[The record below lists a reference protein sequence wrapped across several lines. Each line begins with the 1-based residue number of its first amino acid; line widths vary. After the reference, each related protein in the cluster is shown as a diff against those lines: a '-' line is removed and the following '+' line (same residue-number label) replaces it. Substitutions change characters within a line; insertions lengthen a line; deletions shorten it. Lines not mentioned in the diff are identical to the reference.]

1 MPTFQDPVVDGE
13 EACQALRALA
23 HATRSFDQPAET
35 YLVVGDVLGGLRS
48 LGQVLDQLASAHT
61 SENAI
66 PQAEDGSHG
75 AGIEEAYA
83 AAIALRR
90 ASALVARAELAVDRA
105 SQHSGRIVW
114 GPAAPNALLPL
125 TDSIAPRIDADDSF
139 LRTSPVPSR
148 GSRST
153 SRRQSGM
160 SL

>member
-1 MPTFQDPVVDGE
+1 MPTFQDPVVDSE

-35 YLVVGDVLGGLRS
+35 YAVAGEVLGGLRS
-48 LGQVLDQLASAHT
+48 LGQVLSQLASAHT
-61 SENAI
+61 SESAI
-66 PQAEDGSHG
+66 PRAEDGNLG

-83 AAIALRR
+83 AATELRR

-114 GPAAPNALLPL
+114 GSASPGALLPL
-125 TDSIAPRIDADDSF
+125 TEAIAPRINADDSF
-139 LRTSPVPSR
+139 LRTSPFSSS

-153 SRRQSGM
+153 SRRHSGM

>member
-35 YLVVGDVLGGLRS
+35 YAVVGEVLGGLRS
-48 LGQVLDQLASAHT
+48 LGQVLSQLASAHT
-61 SENAI
+61 SESAI
-66 PQAEDGSHG
+66 PRAEDGNLE

-83 AAIALRR
+83 AATALRR
-90 ASALVARAELAVDRA
+90 ASALVAGAELAVDRA

-114 GPAAPNALLPL
+114 GSASPGALLPL
-125 TDSIAPRIDADDSF
+125 TEAIAPRINADDSF
-139 LRTSPVPSR
+139 LRAFPFSSP
-148 GSRST
+148 GSRVA
-153 SRRQSGM
+153 SRRHSGM

>member
-23 HATRSFDQPAET
+23 HATRSFEQPAET
-35 YLVVGDVLGGLRS
+35 YIVVGDVLGGLRS

-61 SENAI
+61 SESALHT
-66 PQAEDGSHG
+66 EDGGHG

-83 AAIALRR
+83 AASALRR
-90 ASALVARAELAVDRA
+90 ASALVVRAELAVDLA
-105 SQHSGRIVW
+105 SQHSSRIVW
-114 GPAAPNALLPL
+114 GPATPSTLLPL
-125 TDSIAPRIDADDSF
+125 TEAIAPRINADDSF
-139 LRTSPVPSR
+139 LRASPFSSP

-153 SRRQSGM
+153 GRRRSGM

>member
-23 HATRSFDQPAET
+23 HATRSFEQPAQT
-35 YLVVGDVLGGLRS
+35 YVVVGDVLGGLRS

-61 SENAI
+61 SESAI
-66 PQAEDGSHG
+66 PLAEDGGHR

-83 AAIALRR
+83 AASALRR

-105 SQHSGRIVW
+105 SQHSSRIVW
-114 GPAAPNALLPL
+114 GSATPSDLLPL
-125 TDSIAPRIDADDSF
+125 PEAIAPRINADDSF
-139 LRTSPVPSR
+139 VRASTFFSP

-153 SRRQSGM
+153 TRRRSGM